1 MLSPGE
7 ISDIENPQVSTK
19 FDARSGPRKNLLG
32 SSNLGPARASP
43 QRPARGAMRERP
55 ARADLEF
62 GGAPGAAAVI
72 LLSHVTVYYVL
83 LCVAASD
90 GALYPLPRTLDGWR
104 RVGRD
109 LARLASPTPGALA
122 AYLAW
127 LGAQVGL
134 ALACPGPVVLGY
146 PLRGGDVAGRAED
159 DRSETAAGAPTKTD
173 EDEIGEARTTENQ
186 NGNRSRGA
194 ATPPPPPPPTTRL
207 RYKCNAL
214 AAWWVTQA
222 TLFVT
227 LLLFGDAP
235 FRWIASRWG
244 ELATCAVVVADVASV
259 GLYLHHRSRR
269 RRRRWRRRVTGGAEG
284 GGGRGGGRVGTAEG
298 AEGADE
304 DAADKDADAEDAAG
318 EDELANP
325 VYDVFM
331 GIFANPRS
339 FGGRLDWKLFTEIRA
354 SWATLFLLTLA
365 ASLAGHDDPR
375 DDDDDGTGTIGCFFA
390 RCRISNASF
399 LLLIAHWLYANACH
413 KGEACVPFTFDV
425 MREKF
430 GWMLCFWNLAGVPF
444 VYSANAFFVARNDV
458 RLTTPRFAFV
468 LVLLLS
474 AYYVWDTSQAQ
485 RVRFRAKHLGVGL
498 GKRPYAFPELPW
510 SELRAPVAIST
521 RRGFPLLASGWVGM
535 ARKIHYTADLA
546 MACTWALAC
555 DRWPWQSAVVWF
567 YPAFF
572 LAMITHR
579 AGRDERRCE
588 EKYGDDWRR
597 LKERVPNVW
606 VPGVF

>member
-1 MLSPGE
+1 
-7 ISDIENPQVSTK
+7 
-19 FDARSGPRKNLLG
+19 
-32 SSNLGPARASP
+32 
-43 QRPARGAMRERP
+43 MRERP
-55 ARADLEF
+55 ARANLEF

-146 PLRGGDVAGRAED
+146 PLRGGDVAGRADD
-159 DRSETAAGAPTKTD
+159 DRSETAAGVPTKTD
-173 EDEIGEARTTENQ
+173 EDEIGEARTIENQ
-186 NGNRSRGA
+186 NENRSRGA
-194 ATPPPPPPPTTRL
+194 APPPPTTRL

-222 TLFVT
+222 CLFAT

-269 RRRRWRRRVTGGAEG
+269 WRRRWRRRVTGGVEG
-284 GGGRGGGRVGTAEG
+284 GGGRGGRGGGREGAENAEG
-298 AEGADE
+298 AEGADKYADVE
-304 DAADKDADAEDAAG
+304 DADV

-331 GIFANPRS
+331 GVVANPRS
-339 FGGRLDWKLFTEIRA
+339 FGGRLDWKLFTELRA

-365 ASLAGHDDPR
+365 ASLAGAGDVER
-375 DDDDDGTGTIGCFFA
+375 DDDDGAGMIGFFFFCP
-390 RCRISNASF
+390 RHRISNASF
-399 LLLIAHWLYANACH
+399 LLLLAHWLYANACH

-468 LVLLLS
+468 LALLLS

-521 RRGFPLLASGWVGM
+521 ARGFPLLASGWVGM

-546 MACTWALAC
+546 MACAWALAC

-579 AGRDERRCE
+579 AGRDERRCS

>member
-1 MLSPGE
+1 
-7 ISDIENPQVSTK
+7 
-19 FDARSGPRKNLLG
+19 
-32 SSNLGPARASP
+32 
-43 QRPARGAMRERP
+43 MRERS

-90 GALYPLPRTLDGWR
+90 GALYPLPRTLEGWR

-146 PLRGGDVAGRAED
+146 PLRGGAVAGRAD
-159 DRSETAAGAPTKTD
+159 DDLSETTAGAPTKTD
-173 EDEIGEARTTENQ
+173 GNGIGPLARESTENQ
-186 NGNRSRGA
+186 DKNRFRGA
-194 ATPPPPPPPTTRL
+194 GPPPPPPPPTTRL

-227 LLLFGDAP
+227 LLLFGDGP

-244 ELATCAVVVADVASV
+244 ELATCAVAVADVASV
-259 GLYLHHRSRR
+259 GLYLGHRSLRR
-269 RRRRWRRRVTGGAEG
+269 RRRRRRGRGTTGGAEG
-284 GGGRGGGRVGTAEG
+284 GRGGGRGGGRDRVPAEDAEKDAAEG
-298 AEGADE
+298 AE
-304 DAADKDADAEDAAG
+304 

-331 GIFANPRS
+331 GVVANPRS
-339 FGGRLDWKLFTEIRA
+339 FGGRLDWKLFTELRA

-365 ASLAGHDDPR
+365 ASIAGDGEKNG
-375 DDDDDGTGTIGCFFA
+375 DDDDDAGTGTIGFFCP
-390 RCRISNASF
+390 RLRISNASF
-399 LLLIAHWLYANACH
+399 LLLLAHWLYANACH

-468 LVLLLS
+468 LALLLS

-546 MACTWALAC
+546 MACAWALAC

-579 AGRDERRCE
+579 AGRDERRCKQ
-588 EKYGDDWRR
+588 KYGEDWER

>member
-32 SSNLGPARASP
+32 SSNLGPAP

-173 EDEIGEARTTENQ
+173 EDEIGEARTTEGQ
-186 NGNRSRGA
+186 NENRSRGA

-284 GGGRGGGRVGTAEG
+284 GRRRGGGRVGTAEG

-444 VYSANAFFVARNDV
+444 VYSANAFIVARNDV

>member
-32 SSNLGPARASP
+32 SSNLGPAP

-146 PLRGGDVAGRAED
+146 PLRGGDVAGRADD
-159 DRSETAAGAPTKTD
+159 DRSETAAGVPTKTD
-173 EDEIGEARTTENQ
+173 EDEIGEARTIENQ
-186 NGNRSRGA
+186 NENRSRGA
-194 ATPPPPPPPTTRL
+194 APPPPTTRL

-222 TLFVT
+222 CLFAT

-269 RRRRWRRRVTGGAEG
+269 WRRRWRRRVTGGVEG
-284 GGGRGGGRVGTAEG
+284 GGGGVRGGGRDGTAEG
-298 AEGADE
+298 AEGAAEGAEGAEGADVE
-304 DAADKDADAEDAAG
+304 DADVK
-318 EDELANP
+318 DELSNP

-331 GIFANPRS
+331 GVVANPRS
-339 FGGRLDWKLFTEIRA
+339 FGGRLDWKLFTELRA

-365 ASLAGHDDPR
+365 ASLAGAGDVER
-375 DDDDDGTGTIGCFFA
+375 DDNDGTGTIGLFFFCP
-390 RCRISNASF
+390 RRRISNASF
-399 LLLIAHWLYANACH
+399 LLLLAHWLYANACH

>member
-32 SSNLGPARASP
+32 SSNLGPAP

-173 EDEIGEARTTENQ
+173 EDEIGEARTTEGQ
-186 NGNRSRGA
+186 NENRSRGA

-284 GGGRGGGRVGTAEG
+284 GRRRGGGRVGTAEG

>member
-1 MLSPGE
+1 M
-7 ISDIENPQVSTK
+7 
-19 FDARSGPRKNLLG
+19 
-32 SSNLGPARASP
+32 
-43 QRPARGAMRERP
+43 
-55 ARADLEF
+55 
-62 GGAPGAAAVI
+62 
-72 LLSHVTVYYVL
+72 
-83 LCVAASD
+83 
-90 GALYPLPRTLDGWR
+90 
-104 RVGRD
+104 
-109 LARLASPTPGALA
+109 
-122 AYLAW
+122 
-127 LGAQVGL
+127 
-134 ALACPGPVVLGY
+134 
-146 PLRGGDVAGRAED
+146 
-159 DRSETAAGAPTKTD
+159 
-173 EDEIGEARTTENQ
+173 
-186 NGNRSRGA
+186 
-194 ATPPPPPPPTTRL
+194 
-207 RYKCNAL
+207 
-214 AAWWVTQA
+214 
-222 TLFVT
+222 
-227 LLLFGDAP
+227 
-235 FRWIASRWG
+235 
-244 ELATCAVVVADVASV
+244 
-259 GLYLHHRSRR
+259 
-269 RRRRWRRRVTGGAEG
+269 TGGAEG

-298 AEGADE
+298 AEGADA

-399 LLLIAHWLYANACH
+399 LLLIAHWLYANVCH